1 MLMRFDPTIN
11 LGHVLTF
18 AGFIVAG
25 FGAYS
30 ALDKRVV
37 VLEEQRFAQAAV
49 DRRQDDERSEMKR
62 TNREDFKEI
71 NSKLDRLLLVA
82 GAPQTQRMGR

>member
-1 MLMRFDPTIN
+1 MAMRFDPTIN

-18 AGFIVAG
+18 AGFMICG

-30 ALDKRVV
+30 TVINRVV
-37 VLEEQRFAQAAV
+37 VLEEVRLHQMSV
-49 DRRQDDERSEMKR
+49 DTRQDGEISDMKR

-71 NSKLDRLLLVA
+71 NSKLDRILMAQGQPSTGL
-82 GAPQTQRMGR
+82 RR